1 MAEPVRIHP
10 REEPDDDESGRCSL
24 IRVVELPDGRLEMR
38 DTPLTPEDFLDPQ
51 IGDVM
56 TQGSTHALVAFFLF
70 DLLLRH
76 FRGRADALVLHDCKH
91 LFGVPKKAPSPDLSV
106 ILGLP
111 RIAPEYESYDVE
123 EEGVV
128 PSLIIEVV
136 SPSDARIRNV
146 DERDKVKLY
155 ERVGVPEYVM
165 VRPPR
170 LKRGERGYRLR
181 GYRLDALGRYRP
193 IEPDADG
200 RLLAETVGLQLGVSA
215 DGDWIVLYDAETG
228 EPLRSSVEEEE
239 ARKAAERAR
248 DAAEQARKAAE
259 RSRDEAENRART
271 AEAEAARLREE
282 IERLRGRR

>member
-10 REEPDDDESGRCSL
+10 LEEQPDDDPGRCSL
-24 IRVVELPDGRLEMR
+24 IRVVELPDGRFEMR

-51 IGDVM
+51 SGDVM
-56 TQGSTHALVAFFLF
+56 TQGSTHALVAFSLF

-76 FRGRADALVLHDCKH
+76 FRGRADALILHDCKH
-91 LFGVPKKAPSPDLSV
+91 LFGIPKKAPSPDLSI

-111 RIAPEYESYDVE
+111 RIAPEYESYDVRK
-123 EEGVV
+123 EGVV

-146 DERDKVKLY
+146 DEQDKVKLY

-181 GYRLDALGRYRP
+181 GYRLDALGRYRL
-193 IEPDADG
+193 IEPDAQG
-200 RLLAETVGLQLGVSA
+200 RLLTKAVGLLFGVSA
-215 DGDWIVLYDAETG
+215 DGDWIVVYDAETG
-228 EPLRSSVEEEE
+228 APLRTTVEEED
-239 ARKAAERAR
+239 ARKAAEQAR
-248 DAAEQARKAAE
+248 DAAEE
-259 RSRDEAENRART
+259 RARA
-271 AEAEAARLREE
+271 AEAEAARLRDEL
-282 IERLRGRR
+282 ERLRGRG

>member
-91 LFGVPKKAPSPDLSV
+91 LFGIPKKAPSPDLSV

-123 EEGVV
+123 KEGVV
-128 PSLIIEVV
+128 PSLIVEVV

-146 DERDKVKLY
+146 DEQDKVKLY
-155 ERVGVPEYVM
+155 ERAGVSEYVM

-228 EPLRSSVEEEE
+228 TPLRSSVEEED
-239 ARKAAERAR
+239 ARKAAEQAR
-248 DAAEQARKAAE
+248 QVAEQAR
-259 RSRDEAENRART
+259 DESEMRAGA

-282 IERLRGRR
+282 LERLRGRR